1 MKIRVNGE
9 EKFINNSN
17 KEFTLTEAL
26 NQLGYNSKTII
37 VELNNLIVN
46 NESWQENKV
55 KDGDKLEIVSIVG
68 GG

>member
-1 MKIRVNGE
+1 MKIKVNGE

-17 KEFTLTEAL
+17 KESTLTEAL
-26 NQLGYNSKTII
+26 NQLGYSSGTII